1 MTKMVLDMAAM
12 QEDFFAETAMIGIVA
27 ALPAYHFCWLLN
39 DHFDIN
45 FTREPEQNIYV
56 QKKGIQYSFPTYQ
69 YNLPNSYHKYLLYKL
84 KNGQE
89 LLLPETKQMDYLW
102 LIQTANFDDDA
113 KSIARELRNIAS
125 IQMAQ
130 LLGSEQLKS
139 LNNLLV

>member
-1 MTKMVLDMAAM
+1 MAAM
-12 QEDFFAETAMIGIVA
+12 QEDFFQETAMIGIVA

-45 FTREPEQNIYV
+45 FTREPDQNLYLM
-56 QKKGIQYSFPTYQ
+56 KKGVRYSFPTYQ
-69 YNLPNSYHKYLLYKL
+69 YDLPNSYHKYLLYKL
-84 KNGQE
+84 KHGAE
-89 LLLPETKQMDYLW
+89 SLLPETKQMDYLW
-102 LIQTANFDDDA
+102 LIQTANFDEDGQA
-113 KSIARELRNIAS
+113 IARELRNIAS